1 MEVRIL
7 MQHGVAYELVLTI
20 PKEEL
25 EQCLLSMPGWGD
37 LADKSYGYIRHRL
50 PEPDM
55 PANQELP
62 ASQDPK
68 TGQWYEGDRGIRR
81 YKVPPE
87 EHLGPA
93 VGFEDGSAVHGLNL
107 LDEHGRPSRRLI
119 LIGNRNL
126 GNNPGFVAWHSEKS
140 PQLFQLKGEKVQD
153 RTFTMLTSWKNGDL
167 SIEPMRFKP
176 DRGSYKP
183 YLPPGHPRKE
193 EDISWC
199 TFGQQVLRKG
209 KIVPI
214 EEIIDQFYDVRHVFW
229 FPIHPIGKERC
240 PAAEEELLGIYK
252 KFLDA
257 PDAFRK
263 TLLSELEAGRPRSR
277 YLHNAIGIAPDRIVI
292 LQRHG
297 TPEEIGQWLREEGAE
312 DGLIL
317 DNGGSVFT
325 WAWWAY
331 KDIIRVDD
339 KRLVRTGNVIFSAPD
354 WRPETISLVAFVL
367 RGPARHVE
375 PPGTIAMATV

>member
-7 MQHGVAYELVLTI
+7 MQHGVAYELVLSI

-25 EQCLLSMPGWGD
+25 EQCLLSMPGWEE
-37 LADKSYGYIRHRL
+37 LVNSYGYIRHRL
-50 PEPDM
+50 LDM
-55 PANQELP
+55 PDGLELP
-62 ASQDPK
+62 ASQDPR
-68 TGQWYEGDRGIRR
+68 TGQWLRGDRGIKR

-87 EHLGPA
+87 QHLEPA
-93 VGFEDGSAVHGLNL
+93 VGIEGGSAVHGLNL
-107 LDEHGRPSRRLI
+107 VDGYGCPTRRLI

-140 PQLFQLKGEKVQD
+140 PQLFHLKGEKVEN
-153 RTFTMLTSWKNGDL
+153 RTFTMLTSWKDGDL
-167 SIEPMRFKP
+167 SIEPITFKP
-176 DRGSYKP
+176 DGGSYKP

-193 EDISWC
+193 ETIAWC
-199 TFGQQVLRKG
+199 TYGQQVLRKG

-214 EEIIDQFYDVRHVFW
+214 EESIDQFYDIRHVLW
-229 FPIHPIGKERC
+229 FPLHPIGEGRC
-240 PAAEEELLGIYK
+240 SVAEEEFMKIYENY
-252 KFLDA
+252 
-257 PDAFRK
+257 PEAFHEN
-263 TLLSELEAGRPRSR
+263 TLRELKSGRPRSR
-277 YLHNAIGIAPDRIVI
+277 YLHNAVGIASDRIII

-331 KDIIRVDD
+331 KDTIRVEE
-339 KRLVRTGNVIFSAPD
+339 KVIIRTGNVIFSSPD
-354 WRPETISLVAFVL
+354 WRPPTISLIAFVL

-375 PPGTIAMATV
+375 PPGTIAMAMV